1 MKRKLIYITPIIIFI
16 IFSIKLIF
24 ILSDKYYYSDKLL
37 EKTTIYVNG
46 YSAPRG
52 RILDTNGKVLVDNI
66 GIKTIYYNK
75 LKNITIKEELDIAKK
90 LSEILDIKEA
100 SISEQKE
107 YYLLLNDNGRSLIT
121 DKEYQ
126 LLNERKITKKEIDKL
141 KRDRISEDLLNYSR
155 EEKKL
160 IHIYYLMNK
169 GYSYGKKEIKK
180 DVLDSEYA
188 KILESNIPGITGELT
203 WERVYPYKDT
213 LRNILGS
220 VGSIPAYLKDEY
232 LNKGYELTDIV
243 GVSYLE
249 YQYEDYLKGD
259 KAKYLVNSDN
269 SLKLIEEEKMGNDLV
284 LSIDIDIQKSIEKI
298 VEDKILLGKKYNNT
312 EYYKD
317 SYVILGNPING
328 SIKAI
333 VGRRL
338 NNDNTFSDISLNN
351 INKSFT
357 IGSAVKGASIGVG
370 YKYNLIK
377 HNEVMKD
384 SCVKLH
390 LVPKKCSFKDLGYV
404 NDLEA
409 LANSSNFYQY
419 MIAIRLTG
427 NKYSPNMKLNATKE
441 DFLKYRNMFAS
452 FGLGVKTNIDLPKEE
467 IGIIGKTVADDLL
480 LNLAIGQY
488 DTYTPIEVLQYINS
502 IASGNRVSL
511 SLMEKIVNNNSIIK
525 EKKIDILNKVDLE
538 DKDLDR
544 IKEGLK
550 KVLSEG
556 TGKFYVPQ
564 GLNFAGKTGTSET
577 FVGNVAT
584 ITSTFT
590 GFYPVDNPMYSLVV
604 ITPNISHKEG
614 KTDDVYYGASKITKD
629 VVKLLNEG

>member
-160 IHIYYLMNK
+160 IHIYYLMNR